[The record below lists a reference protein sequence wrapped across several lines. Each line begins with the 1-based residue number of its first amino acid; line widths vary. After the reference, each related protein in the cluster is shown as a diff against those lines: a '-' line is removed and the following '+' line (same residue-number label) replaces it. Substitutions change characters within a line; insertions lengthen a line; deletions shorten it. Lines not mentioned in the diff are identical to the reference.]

1 MYMDPEA
8 SKPVEMDRQILL
20 HRMLVVALMPVT
32 AITPNEEKLQPRK
45 SLKEPFAMTSIYILL
60 VFGTHAFCNFCST
73 LTQQVFRDT
82 VSSVGAFRNKYY
94 PGAELAENICFF
106 RHALALDERR
116 VKFIPEYIFAKKE
129 FFSPGE
135 FGRPPK
141 CKEVW
146 FRGSH
151 SDV

>member
-1 MYMDPEA
+1 MYMDPET
-8 SKPVEMDRQILL
+8 SKEIPIDRQILRR
-20 HRMLVVALMPVT
+20 HMLVVALIPEKV
-32 AITPNEEKLQPRK
+32 ITLMEKKLQPRK
-45 SLKEPFAMTSIYILL
+45 SLKKPSAMMSIYISL
-60 VFGTHAFCNFCST
+60 VFGTHLFCNLSSP
-73 LTQQVFRDT
+73 LTSQCLRDT

-94 PGAELAENICFF
+94 PGAELADNICFF

-116 VKFIPEYIFAKKE
+116 VKFIPEYIFAKEE
-129 FFSPGE
+129 FFSHGE
-135 FGRPPK
+135 FGRPR

>member
-8 SKPVEMDRQILL
+8 SKEIPIDRQIL
-20 HRMLVVALMPVT
+20 RRRILVVALIPEKV
-32 AITPNEEKLQPRK
+32 ITHMEKKPQPRM
-45 SLKEPFAMTSIYILL
+45 SLKKPSAMVSIYISSE
-60 VFGTHAFCNFCST
+60 FGTRLFCYPSSPLTPRCS
-73 LTQQVFRDT
+73 RDT
-82 VSSVGAFRNKYY
+82 VSSVGAFRNKSY

-129 FFSPGE
+129 FFYLGE
-135 FGRPPK
+135 FGRPR